1 VLRDLDPGY
10 DRLGSST
17 ERSAANAKVC
27 FPLTQS
33 IWAGGDGGQAWGIF
47 AHTPRRQ
54 PSAAERQI
62 SDSDP
67 KSCR

>member
-33 IWAGGDGGQAWGIF
+33 IWAGGDGGQVWGM
-47 AHTPRRQ
+47 
-54 PSAAERQI
+54 
-62 SDSDP
+62 
-67 KSCR
+67 KSGSRLRG